1 MNDGVAAGAPSKAD
15 AFIGGGAAGVAA
27 MPPMRPA
34 RGSAAGCGRVCGASD
49 GAPVPM
55 RSPRGS
61 AAAAPPANGSAAVA
75 VVVGCIDTPPMR
87 SASGSTDAPVGVA
100 AYPGVASYP
109 AMRSP
114 SRSAPPP
121 VPPAAADD
129 EGTESSSPAK
139 SPSRSPTPPA
149 VPPPPGA
156 EWTAVPS
163 CFPRPATPC
172 SASFDFITNGGSR
185 SSSGTARAGP
195 RSNIPQNSDARC
207 CSSTLALVPT
217 LPIAPRTALVC
228 VLNLVPSFAS
238 AVIATCFT
246 AVGAW

>member
-1 MNDGVAAGAPSKAD
+1 M
-15 AFIGGGAAGVAA
+15 GGGAAGVAA
-27 MPPMRPA
+27 MPPMRSP
-34 RGSAAGCGRVCGASD
+34 RGSAAGCGRVCGTSE
-49 GAPVPM
+49 GGPVPM

-61 AAAAPPANGSAAVA
+61 AGAAPPAKGSAAA
-75 VVVGCIDTPPMR
+75 VVVGCVDVPPIDMTPMR

-109 AMRSP
+109 AIRSP
-114 SRSAPPP
+114 SRSAPPA
-121 VPPAAADD
+121 VPPAAAD
-129 EGTESSSPAK
+129 GSESSSPVR
-139 SPSRSPTPPA
+139 SPSRSPTPPPP
-149 VPPPPGA
+149 PPPPGA
-156 EWTAVPS
+156 DGTAVPS

-246 AVGAW
+246 AGGAW